1 MLEKARELGIALAGS
16 PEFVRMK
23 QAQADMEKNEAV
35 AALMSELQEKRMEL
49 VSLMNEE
56 NQDGIGALE
65 LTNDVERLQG
75 QLQENPLFMELVEAE
90 GAFSALITTV
100 DREIN
105 ACIGG
110 GQESCGGNC
119 GACSG
124 CKH

>member
-16 PEFVRMK
+16 PEFIRMR
-23 QAQADMEKNEAV
+23 QAQADLEQNEAV
-35 AALMSELQEKRMEL
+35 SALMTELQQKRGEL
-49 VSLMNEE
+49 IGLMNDE
-56 NQDGIGALE
+56 NSDNVGALE

-90 GAFSALITTV
+90 GAFSALINAV

-105 ACIGG
+105 ACIGNV
-110 GQESCGGNC
+110 QQDCGGNC

-124 CKH
+124 CRH